1 MVQAIREHVTVET
14 EGSIEIRHPELQPG
28 SRAEV
33 IVLLEPG
40 RSRSADPSEGVLHEP
55 IWKAAE
61 QVSKALSPEEWAAV
75 PRDLSK
81 NLDHYLYGSPRDE
94 E

>member
-1 MVQAIREHVTVET
+1 MVQAIREHLTVET
-14 EGSIEIRHPELQPG
+14 DGSIEIRHPELQPG

-33 IVLLEPG
+33 IILLEPG
-40 RSRSADPSEGVLHEP
+40 SARSAHSSELEEPQP

-81 NLDHYLYGSPRDE
+81 NLDHYLYGSPKDE